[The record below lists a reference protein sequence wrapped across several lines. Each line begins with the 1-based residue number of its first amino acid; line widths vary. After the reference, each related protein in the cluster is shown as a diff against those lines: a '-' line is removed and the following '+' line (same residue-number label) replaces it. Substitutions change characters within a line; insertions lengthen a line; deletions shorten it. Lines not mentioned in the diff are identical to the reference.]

1 MYLPLGGGVQH
12 SIKLGSVQMNLGAQ
26 LFKNVVRPT
35 KGTVYDLRF
44 LVELSF

>member
-1 MYLPLGGGVQH
+1 
-12 SIKLGSVQMNLGAQ
+12 MNLGGQ

-44 LVELSF
+44 VVEFVF